1 MKKLIFIL
9 ILFSIYG
16 NSNSQEM
23 KVTDTS
29 INVSNS
35 ELKYTVNA
43 NYPQVDFG
51 PEALMGVRG
60 IASDINNSLDTTVS
74 GIIKNFETSVR
85 EMPAVA
91 SNGNESS
98 LDITGRGWIT
108 NGSLFSAELTVFNNV
123 AGMAHPLTTVTG
135 YNYDYRG
142 DGPFSIS
149 DLFLSSSDYLNYIS
163 TFSIRQ
169 LTAHAEKEGY
179 TNINDMILSGASAEL
194 KNFNNW
200 VVENDSLRIIFN
212 PYQAGPYVMGI
223 QTVTISL
230 SEMVSMIDPKGPLSF
245 MKR

>member
-9 ILFSIYG
+9 ILCSIYG

-23 KVTDTS
+23 KVTYTS

-35 ELKYTVNA
+35 KLKYTVNA

-74 GIIKNFETSVR
+74 GIIKNFETGVR

-98 LDITGRGWIT
+98 LDITGRGWIS

-123 AGMAHPLTTVTG
+123 AGMAHPLTTVTA

-142 DGPFSIS
+142 GGPFSIS

-163 TFSIRQ
+163 TYSIRQ

-179 TNINDMILSGASAEL
+179 TNINDMILSGASADL

-223 QTVTISL
+223 QTVSIPL
-230 SEMVSMIDPKGPLSF
+230 SDLTGMIDPKGPLSF
-245 MKR
+245 MIR